1 MSTMEEWG
9 EMKELIHSQDYGI
22 IVRGPHPNCRG
33 RMVLIMAGAHSLGTG
48 AACLAATRS
57 MLIRQIKD
65 ALPDT
70 VDFADKS
77 RTIWVLVKGISSER
91 DRLLDESGVSVLE
104 AGSWD

>member
-1 MSTMEEWG
+1 
-9 EMKELIHSQDYGI
+9 
-22 IVRGPHPNCRG
+22 
-33 RMVLIMAGAHSLGTG
+33 MVLIMAGAHSLGTG